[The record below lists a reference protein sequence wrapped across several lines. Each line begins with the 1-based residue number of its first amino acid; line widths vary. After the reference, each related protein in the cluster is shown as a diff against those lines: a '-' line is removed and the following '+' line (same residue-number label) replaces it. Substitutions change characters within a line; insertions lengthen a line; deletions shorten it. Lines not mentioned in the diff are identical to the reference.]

1 MPQSDLIQALHNPG
15 LYSLPNDQRV
25 DFIQTHISCLF
36 LTADH
41 VYKLKKAVN
50 LGFLDFST
58 LEKRHFYCQEE
69 VRLNSR
75 LAPSVY
81 LGVLAVSKNQAGQ
94 FFLGQDQKSEVVD
107 YIVQMRRLS
116 EDSMLLA
123 LFRQGKVDE
132 SLLNELAGL
141 LAAFHLQAQPVPK
154 DTEMGSLFR
163 IQGNIQENF
172 EQTEMLRDLA
182 ISSKR
187 HILMRRLMLWFLQT
201 NQSIFNSRHE
211 RGKTRECHGDLR
223 MEHICRFE
231 GRLIIFDCIEF
242 NERFRFID
250 TTADLSFLLMDMEFH
265 GYTSYADTLLHAY
278 IQASKDQEAQ
288 KVIDLY
294 KAYYALTRG
303 KVFGIESTEEDFTQ
317 EEQRHALEQSV
328 RFLHLAWSYVLR
340 LHPPTLIMLCGI
352 MGTGKSEVARHLG
365 QELCAHVL
373 RSDEVRKKLYG
384 LNTQSRDYS
393 AYGYGLY
400 TREATENTYQALMDS
415 AQKLLTEGGSVILDA
430 SFIRQHY
437 REMGSDVANS
447 RGVKC
452 ILLECVCPDEIL
464 EKRLQLRQDQ
474 GTDVSDGRSSLL
486 ANQKADFEPITAS
499 KNCEHVVID
508 TSKDLHT
515 VLESTLLSVIET
527 LCPDVSHDSER

>member
-1 MPQSDLIQALHNPG
+1 
-15 LYSLPNDQRV
+15 
-25 DFIQTHISCLF
+25 
-36 LTADH
+36 
-41 VYKLKKAVN
+41 VN

-58 LEKRHFYCQEE
+58 LENRHFYCQEE

-81 LGVLAVSKNQAGQ
+81 LGVLEVSKDRRNER
-94 FFLGQDQKSEVVD
+94 FFLGQDEKSKIVD
-107 YIVQMRRLS
+107 YVVQMRRLS
-116 EDSMLLA
+116 EDSMLPV

-132 SLLNELAGL
+132 NLLNELAGL
-141 LAAFHLQAQPVPK
+141 LATFHSQTQPVPK
-154 DTEMGSLFR
+154 DSEMGSLLR

-187 HILMRRLMLWFLQT
+187 HLLMRRLMHWFLQT
-201 NQSIFNSRHE
+201 NQSIFDSRHE

-231 GRLIIFDCIEF
+231 GRLIAFDCIEF

-250 TTADLSFLLMDMEFH
+250 TAADLSFLLMDMEFH
-265 GYTSYADTLLHAY
+265 GYTSNADTLLHAY
-278 IQASKDQEAQ
+278 VQASEDWEAQ

-303 KVFGIESTEEDFTQ
+303 KVFGIESTEEEFSRK
-317 EEQRHALEQSV
+317 EQRHALEQSV
-328 RFLHLAWSYVLR
+328 RFLHLAWSYALR
-340 LHPPTLIMLCGI
+340 LHPPTLIILCGI
-352 MGTGKSEVARHLG
+352 MGTGKSEIARHLG

-373 RSDEVRKKLYG
+373 RSDEIRKKLYG
-384 LNTQSRDYS
+384 VDPQSRDYS
-393 AYGYGLY
+393 AYGHGLY

-415 AQKLLTEGGSVILDA
+415 ARKLLTEGDSVIFDA

-437 REMGSDVANS
+437 REMGSDLAKS
-447 RGVKC
+447 MGVNC
-452 ILLECVCPDEIL
+452 IVLECVCPDEIL
-464 EKRLQLRQDQ
+464 ESRLQFRQDQ

-486 ANQKADFEPITAS
+486 TNQKADFEPITAS

-508 TSKDLHT
+508 TSKDLNT
-515 VLESTLLSVIET
+515 VLELALLSVIGT
-527 LCPDVSHDSER
+527 LCPEV